1 MVADI
6 FSIVFIDVFS
16 IFEEPG
22 LDGVCYLEGGGVC
35 ILFGEA

>member
-6 FSIVFIDVFS
+6 FSVVFIDVFS

-22 LDGVCYLEGGGVC
+22 LDGVCYLEGVGVC